1 MALKLSILKT
11 GEYIISD
18 LFQGTDDSG
27 KVLAYLLHSPKLIIA
42 TTEYEKANSNELKT
56 NVALLSWPSFTKDE
70 RVEVTYDSFIAHV
83 DPTTELKTLYEN
95 SLK

>member
-18 LFQGTDDSG
+18 LFQGTDDNG
-27 KVLAYLLHSPKLIIA
+27 KLLAYLMRSPKLIVA
-42 TTEYEKANSNELKT
+42 TTEYEKQNSNELTT
-56 NVALLSWPSFTKDE
+56 NVALLSWPSFTKEDK
-70 RVEVTYDSFIAHV
+70 VEVTPDSFITHV
-83 DPTTELKTLYEN
+83 DPTNELKTLYED